1 MLAGDRVDAVV
12 IATPAST
19 HRELVQASLES
30 GHHVLVEKP
39 MALDVAG
46 CDALCDL
53 AAASGRVLMVGYT
66 FLYNAGVRKM
76 KECMAPDQFGQVY
89 YLHATRTNLGP
100 IRQDVNAVWDLAP
113 HDIAI
118 FNYLLEDSPL
128 WASAI
133 GTRVLKTSRDDI
145 AFATL
150 GYRNGVVGNIH
161 VSWSDPNKVR
171 EVVAVGSRRRVVF
184 NDLNDVERVRYYERG
199 VAAGDGIAETYG
211 EFKLLVRDGDIVS
224 PKVEPSEP
232 LKNQCLEFVDAI
244 STEPCPARERRVRA
258 WRRSRSRG
266 HRGVDAGA
274 GRGGRGVLGDRMRVL
289 AATFAYN
296 EGDKIRRTLAR
307 HPPARTYDLL
317 VADDGSTDGALD
329 GIDPGVLVL
338 RHETNRGIGATMK
351 ERVPVRAR
359 PRVRRARHPR
369 RQRQGRAAGDPAA
382 ARSDR
387 ARAPRT
393 SCRDRGIS
401 AAADSVTCRISGV
414 QHARASSAGVL
425 ARRGKAG
432 DREHERISRVSHRR
446 CCAIRASTGARTGS
460 IATSSSRTCC

>member
-1 MLAGDRVDAVV
+1 M
-12 IATPAST
+12 
-19 HRELVQASLES
+19 QASLES

-53 AAASGRVLMVGYT
+53 AATSGRVLMVGYT

-113 HDIAI
+113 HDVAI
-118 FNYLLEDSPL
+118 FNYLLEDEPE

-232 LKNQCLEFVDAI
+232 LKNQCAGVRRRDQH
-244 STEPCPARERRVRA
+244 EPCPARERRVRA
-258 WRRSRSRG
+258 WRRSRSRR
-266 HRGVDAGA
+266 HRGIDAGA
-274 GRGGRGVLGDRMRVL
+274 GGGGRGVWVIACASSRPLLRITKATRSAGRSRV
-289 AATFAYN
+289 T
-296 EGDKIRRTLAR
+296 
-307 HPPARTYDLL
+307 
-317 VADDGSTDGALD
+317 
-329 GIDPGVLVL
+329 
-338 RHETNRGIGATMK
+338 
-351 ERVPVRAR
+351 R
-359 PRVRRARHPR
+359 PR
-369 RQRQGRAAGDPAA
+369 
-382 ARSDR
+382 
-387 ARAPRT
+387 APT
-393 SCRDRGIS
+393 IS
-401 AAADSVTCRISGV
+401 W
-414 QHARASSAGVL
+414 
-425 ARRGKAG
+425 
-432 DREHERISRVSHRR
+432 
-446 CCAIRASTGARTGS
+446 
-460 IATSSSRTCC
+460 